1 MKKLTIIVILS
12 ILLPFFLLAG
22 TNNITVKSL
31 STDEFE
37 KRFSLIEKIRMEY
50 ANLLLCPKEEIDSR
64 TFDIYIIEHGAA
76 EDGDVVLVY
85 YKYKSKVFFDESQL
99 LYLIITEP
107 YTNIVQDTCLYN
119 LSFMR
124 DPTKMFYNWK
134 KKKS

>member
-1 MKKLTIIVILS
+1 MKKTTIIVMLS

-31 STDEFE
+31 SIDEFE

-50 ANLLLCPKEEIDSR
+50 ANLLLCLKDEIDSR
-64 TFDIYIIEHGAA
+64 TFDIYIIEHGAL

-85 YKYKSKVFFDESQL
+85 YTYKSKVFFDETQL

-107 YTNIVQDTCLYN
+107 YTDIVQDTRLYN

-124 DPTKMFYNWK
+124 DPTKLFYNWG
-134 KKKS
+134 KKS

>member
-1 MKKLTIIVILS
+1 MKKITIIVMLS
-12 ILLPFFLLAG
+12 ILLPFFLFAG

-31 STDEFE
+31 SIDEFE

-50 ANLLLCPKEEIDSR
+50 ANLLLCSKDEIDSR
-64 TFDIYIIEHGAA
+64 TFDIYIIEHGAL

-85 YKYKSKVFFDESQL
+85 YTYKSKVFFDETQL

-107 YTNIVQDTCLYN
+107 YTDIVQDTRLYN

-124 DPTKMFYNWK
+124 DLTKLFYNWG
-134 KKKS
+134 KKS

>member
-1 MKKLTIIVILS
+1 MKKISIIVIISIILS
-12 ILLPFFLLAG
+12 FLLLAG
-22 TNNITVKSL
+22 TDNITVKSL
-31 STDEFE
+31 SINEFE
-37 KRFSLIEKIRMEY
+37 KRFSLIEKIRIEY

-64 TFDIYIIEHGAA
+64 TFDIYIIEHGAS

-85 YKYKSKVFFDESQL
+85 YKYKNKVFFDESQL

-107 YTNIVQDTCLYN
+107 YTNIVQDAHLYN

-124 DPTKMFYNWK
+124 DPTKLFYNWE